1 MADFTRLTA
10 AEADLEL
17 REMRK
22 LLLDRLA
29 SQERLQHPIE
39 TTQRRIHALNR
50 ALQSLAAER
59 PVQGKII
66 DHPATRPASTP
77 KPGRSAYGG

>member
-1 MADFTRLTA
+1 MAEFTRMTA
-10 AEADLEL
+10 AEADTEL

-29 SQERLQHPIE
+29 SQNRLQHP
-39 TTQRRIHALNR
+39 TDVTQRRIHALNR
-50 ALQSLAAER
+50 ALLSLSAER
-59 PVQGKII
+59 PQQGKLIA
-66 DHPATRPASTP
+66 HPAARPASEP